1 MTQIC
6 GPRISRSSLLSGV
19 LAMST
24 ASSRLPY
31 LRLVHRG
38 TPWHSSGLL
47 ANTCIETDI
56 PSTAIMC
63 KFSSSTLVYEVGT
76 IN

>member
-1 MTQIC
+1 
-6 GPRISRSSLLSGV
+6 
-19 LAMST
+19 MST